1 MLREKRHVR
10 QIKGEPRRRW
20 FSDDFFDLIV
30 WYDADDSIVGFQ
42 LCYQKT
48 GDARALTWF
57 RESGF
62 RHERIDDGESRPAG
76 HALTPVL
83 VPDGVFDRDGILRQ
97 FRDASAEVDETVVQL
112 VCEKLQGYQADGS
125 HT

>member
-1 MLREKRHVR
+1 MLREKEHVR

-20 FSDDFFDLIV
+20 FYDDFFDLIV
-30 WYDADDSIVGFQ
+30 WYDTDDSIIGFQ

-48 GDARALTWF
+48 GEARALTWF
-57 RESGF
+57 RESGL

-83 VPDGVFDRDGILRQ
+83 VPDGVFDREGILAL
-97 FRDASAEVDETVVQL
+97 FEKASEEIDHAVTSFVYCKMREYHG
-112 VCEKLQGYQADGS
+112 CGDG
-125 HT
+125 